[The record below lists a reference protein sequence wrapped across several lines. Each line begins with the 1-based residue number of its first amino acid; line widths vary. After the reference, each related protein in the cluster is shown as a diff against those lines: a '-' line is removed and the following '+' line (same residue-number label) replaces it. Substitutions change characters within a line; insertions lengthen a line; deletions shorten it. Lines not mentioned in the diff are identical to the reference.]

1 MEGVVAI
8 IFIFGGLTVFGLSM
22 SPVGRAL
29 AERIRGRAVVQL
41 EPEVLAELD
50 ELRADVAELHERL
63 DFAERMLARRDDHGR
78 LLEGPNQP

>member
-29 AERIRGRAVVQL
+29 AERIRGRAAVQL
-41 EPEVLAELD
+41 DPEVLAELD

>member
-1 MEGVVAI
+1 MEGALAI
-8 IFIFGGLTVFGLSM
+8 VFIFGGLTVFGLSM

-63 DFAERMLARRDDHGR
+63 DFAERMLARREEPGK
-78 LLEGPNQP
+78 LAGGG

>member
-29 AERIRGRAVVQL
+29 AERIRGGPLAQHD
-41 EPEVLAELD
+41 PAILAELD
-50 ELRADVAELHERL
+50 DIRADVAELHERV
-63 DFAERMLARRDDHGR
+63 DFTERMLARQSEPEQLPG
-78 LLEGPNQP
+78 GA